1 MATLTQV
8 RFTLAAPDL
17 ARATAWYTS
26 ALGMA
31 VDFTAPGWS
40 FLPRG
45 AFRVMLGECRMRC
58 RPMHWVIT
66 AGTAMS
72 PWMTRPRLDEYRA
85 AGLEFTQLLADK
97 PWGMREF
104 GIRTPDG
111 YSLMFGQDLHAG
123 R

>member
-40 FLPRG
+40 FLSRG
-45 AFRVMLGECRMRC
+45 AFRVMLGEC
-58 RPMHWVIT
+58 PDALPADALGDHSWYGYVT
-66 AGTAMS
+66 VDDAAS
-72 PWMTRPRLDEYRA
+72 PFDEYRA
-85 AGLEFTQLLADK
+85 AGRS
-97 PWGMREF
+97 PSCW
-104 GIRTPDG
+104 RT
-111 YSLMFGQDLHAG
+111 SLGACVNSASARPMVTA
-123 R
+123 